1 MGERSRRFSSCKGKA
16 KKLEQIYFQATPG
29 IQGFEK
35 FKDEWEVLAS
45 CLGDDCVFHHLPD
58 WYLAAL
64 YSGTIDPATAWLVTA
79 HMGGKLVAVLPLQF
93 QDYKIGVFRPRLL
106 GTMEH
111 DQLQS
116 SDFLID
122 PRFGTPE
129 FIGQVVAWL
138 ATDSGLSWD
147 GFRLRKIPEHSLVR
161 LASVEQLPAGST
173 VLRHDASAYF
183 DVTVVSEKSLCDIPK
198 EMRRNLVRQIRR
210 ADECF
215 TVRYES
221 TRTMEGLVP
230 AFEAFLKVEASG
242 WKGRTGL
249 NTAIVCQPS
258 IKGFFQE
265 LMTRFGK
272 TERCVINTVWF
283 DDEPVAAQFALKLG
297 RTLHILKVGYDESK
311 AKFAPGNTLLYRVLE
326 EACADASLDR
336 VSLVNNPPWAQRF
349 HPRTFGAWSYYIPN
363 NTLRGRMV
371 LGGLTLKRAL
381 DRRKAKSEA
390 PCSSAEVEREAPV
403 AG

>member
-1 MGERSRRFSSCKGKA
+1 MDERTRRLSSYKGKA
-16 KKLEQIYFQATPG
+16 KKLDQVYFQATLG

-45 CLGDDCVFHHLPD
+45 SFGDSCVFHHLPD

-64 YSGTIDPATAWLVTA
+64 YSRTIDPDTVWLVTA
-79 HMGGKLVAVLPLQF
+79 HLDGKLVAVLPLQF
-93 QDYKIGVFRPRLL
+93 QDYKIGGFRPRLL

-116 SDFLID
+116 ADFLIE
-122 PRFGTPE
+122 PRIGTSK
-129 FIGQVVAWL
+129 FIGQLIAWL
-138 ATDSGLSWD
+138 ASDSGLSWD

-161 LASVEQLPAGST
+161 LNSVDQLPAGST
-173 VLRHDASAYF
+173 ALRHDESAYF

-221 TRTMEGLVP
+221 AHSMEELVP

-242 WKGRTGL
+242 WKGQTGL

-258 IKGFFQE
+258 IKGFFQD

-283 DDEPVAAQFALKLG
+283 NDEPVAAQFALKLG

-311 AKFAPGNTLLYRVLE
+311 AKFAPGNTLLFRVLE
-326 EACADASLDR
+326 EACTDASLDR

-349 HPRTFGAWSYYIPN
+349 HPRTFGAWSIYVPN
-363 NTLRGRMV
+363 NTLRGRLV

-381 DRRKAKSEA
+381 DRRKAKPEA
-390 PCSSAEVEREAPV
+390 PCSSAEIKREAQV